1 MPVSSVSAPVFITAG
16 TVAVGMSTSD
26 ADASSLE
33 AAAGGVDPEAVEAFK
48 LVGNE
53 TRLAILLALWEA
65 HGRPDENDNTLSFG
79 ALYDQIDYQ
88 DRGNFRHHLKRLEGQ
103 YVRRTDDGGYQLR
116 HTGMKLVQTVIGGA
130 GVSDTELELAEI
142 DSRCEFCGAS
152 AAVLYHDGILYHVCT
167 DCDGQ
172 WTVPEHEYGC
182 LNAVPLPP
190 AGLVDRTADEL
201 IAAAE
206 VEAYR
211 RMRTMFQGLCDICS
225 GKVER
230 WLELCPD
237 HAAEGICDTC
247 GWRYPARAMFR
258 CRVCD
263 SMHSTR
269 PSRLCVFHPAV
280 IAFLYDHGVTT
291 RWHAEEFDGL
301 EHLGEHDP
309 SYDLDVVSEDP
320 LRVVVTVSLDGDDL
334 RVTFDESVTVVDTAR

>member
-1 MPVSSVSAPVFITAG
+1 MSTPDANASSV
-16 TVAVGMSTSD
+16 
-26 ADASSLE
+26 E
-33 AAAGGVDPEAVEAFK
+33 AAAGGADSAAVEAFK

-53 TRLAILLALWEA
+53 TRLAILLALWEN
-65 HGRPDENDNTLSFG
+65 HGRPDENDNALSFG
-79 ALYDQIDYQ
+79 TLYNRVEYH
-88 DRGNFRHHLKRLEGQ
+88 DRGNFRHHLKRLEEQ

-116 HTGMKLVQTVIGGA
+116 HTGMKLVQTIIGGA
-130 GVSDTELELAEI
+130 GVMDTELDPGEI
-142 DSRCEFCGAS
+142 DGTCEFCGAS
-152 AAVLYHDGILYHVCT
+152 AAVTYHDGILYHVCT

-190 AGLVDRTADEL
+190 AGIVDRTPDEL

-225 GKVER
+225 GKVEG
-230 WLELCPD
+230 WLELCTD
-237 HAAEGICDTC
+237 HASEGTCDRC

-258 CRVCD
+258 CRVCK
-263 SMHSTR
+263 SMHSVR

-280 IAFLYDHGVTT
+280 IAFLYDRGVTT
-291 RWHAEEFDGL
+291 RWHAEDLDGL

-309 SYDLDVVSEDP
+309 SYDFEIISEDP
-320 LRVVVTVSLDGDDL
+320 HRVAVTVTLDGDDL
-334 RVTFDESVTVVDTAR
+334 RVTFDESVTVVDTSK